1 MLVTRKSTNLGLA
14 TLASLSALVGTMVA
28 VVPSPAT
35 AANPCVAS
43 RYTDYSADYART
55 TNVSGTCTRI
65 GVRHYY
71 SPQASS
77 NFYWTS
83 WVYGVNSAQSPR
95 QAELSK
101 AEFYAA

>member
-1 MLVTRKSTNLGLA
+1 MSRISLGSRLVS
-14 TLASLSALVGTMVA
+14 LASVSTLVAIVSA
-28 VVPSPAT
+28 AT
-35 AANPCVAS
+35 PLAASAANPCVAS
-43 RYTDYSADYART
+43 QYISYSSDYART

-83 WVYGVNSAQSPR
+83 WVYGVSSAQTPQ